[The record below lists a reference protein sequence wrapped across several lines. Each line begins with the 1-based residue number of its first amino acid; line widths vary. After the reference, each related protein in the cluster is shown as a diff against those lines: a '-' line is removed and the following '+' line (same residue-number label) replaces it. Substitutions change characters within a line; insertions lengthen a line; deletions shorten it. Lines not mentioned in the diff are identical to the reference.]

1 MGIFTVTIN
10 HLMYYDTGYYWCAV
24 EIDNGGDFGE
34 LFHLEVNTGTPA
46 LYTNHQKITG
56 FIGDSMRIWF
66 HSRNR
71 GELKWC
77 RLGRSCAT
85 VTSKSMDGTHLA
97 INENPNNNFT
107 VTMSGLRTES
117 SGWYYFVK
125 GDLQMPVHLT
135 VTERPSTTTLSPT
148 THQSTT
154 THHTTVRENQTFTT
168 CGPEKKSSDKVD
180 LKNLIIPLALL
191 IFIVM
196 ITLIIWFILK
206 THKQRKVNS
215 SATVK
220 AEDEVT
226 YCNVAYRRRTSV
238 QAGSDVIYSNTGK
251 GTSEQVKRIKCIVE
265 LKIQAN
271 KTT

>member
-1 MGIFTVTIN
+1 
-10 HLMYYDTGYYWCAV
+10 
-24 EIDNGGDFGE
+24 
-34 LFHLEVNTGTPA
+34 
-46 LYTNHQKITG
+46 
-56 FIGDSMRIWF
+56 MRIWF

-71 GELKWC
+71 GEVTWC
-77 RLGRSCAT
+77 RLSSSCAT
-85 VTSKSMDGTHLA
+85 VTSKSMDETHLA

-107 VTMSGLRTES
+107 VTMSGLSTES
-117 SGWYYFVK
+117 SGWYYFVI

-135 VTERPSTTTLSPT
+135 VTERPSTITLSPT

-168 CGPEKKSSDKVD
+168 CGTGQKSSDKD
-180 LKNLIIPLALL
+180 GLKKLIITLALL

-196 ITLIIWFILK
+196 MTLIIWFILK

-220 AEDEVT
+220 AEDNVT
-226 YCNVAYRRRTSV
+226 YCDVTYRRRTSV

-251 GTSEQVKRIKCIVE
+251 GTSEQMSCTDVGVIYSSVVTKR
-265 LKIQAN
+265 
-271 KTT
+271 